1 MDNGK
6 VLVSLTK
13 TGNKALRW
21 VTKAVTKDYDRPVLQ
36 CVSQNGATVACDGYR
51 LHATSV
57 QGLDDGLWNVGKVP
71 AGSTVVE
78 IDNASD
84 AGKYPDWT
92 QIVPDRPQSVATSV
106 QLRVAL
112 GRCVEELKH
121 QVAKTGSAV
130 PQVARD
136 ADALLAMA
144 DNPTEI
150 TLNARYLRDAIAMVS
165 QKDGFVRLVIGKE
178 TDPVEV
184 FGVIETGAPG
194 LPDTNGYAIVM
205 PIFRDHNYT
214 GSNLDWRPEKTTT

>member
-36 CVSQNGATVACDGYR
+36 CVSQNGATVACDGHR

-57 QGLDDGLWNVGKVP
+57 QGLGDGLWNVGKVP

-92 QIVPDRPQSVATSV
+92 QIVPDRTVQPAVA
-106 QLRVAL
+106 
-112 GRCVEELKH
+112 
-121 QVAKTGSAV
+121 
-130 PQVARD
+130 
-136 ADALLAMA
+136 
-144 DNPTEI
+144 EI

-165 QKDGFVRLVIGKE
+165 AKDGFVRLVIGKE

-194 LPDTNGYAIVM
+194 LPDTNGYAMVM
-205 PIFRDHNYT
+205 PIHRDRDNP
-214 GSNLDWRPEKTTT
+214 GRLSWRPGDNAVTIAE

>member
-1 MDNGK
+1 MENGK
-6 VLVSLTK
+6 VLVKISK
-13 TGNKALRW
+13 TGNKGLRW
-21 VTKAVTKDYDRPVLQ
+21 VSKAVAKDHSRPVLN
-36 CVSQNGATVACDGYR
+36 CVSQNGATVGCDGYR

-57 QGLDDGLWNVGKVP
+57 EGLDDGLWNVGKVP
-71 AGSTVVE
+71 AAATVLEVA
-78 IDNASD
+78 DASD
-84 AGKYPDWT
+84 AGTYPDWT
-92 QIVPDRPQSVATSV
+92 QIVPERPQSVTTPV

-121 QVAKTGSAV
+121 QVAKTGLAV

-165 QKDGFVRLVIGKE
+165 ARDGFVRLVVGRE
-178 TDPVEV
+178 SDPVEV

-205 PIFRDHNYT
+205 PIHRDRDNP
-214 GSNLDWRPEKTTT
+214 GRLCWRPEKTTT